1 MNIEV
6 TPTIKLKFKP
16 SDTIPKS
23 SLTNIIA
30 AYFKENLWDSSD
42 KDLINMVYKRYSR
55 PAKELFLICKSE
67 EEAINAIMWASRN
80 FGEKKLSWSME
91 TVIKYLP
98 EYLAKHKKSDK
109 VRALEERLK

>member
-6 TPTIKLKFKP
+6 TPTIKLKYKP

-42 KDLINMVYKRYSR
+42 KDLIDMVYKRYSR

-67 EEAINAIMWASRN
+67 EEAINAIMWASKN
-80 FGEKKLSWSME
+80 FGDKKLSWSLE

-98 EYLAKHKKSDK
+98 EYMSKGRKSRA
-109 VRALEERLK
+109 VRELEEKLK